1 MYLQALTKF
10 RYTTVKDLY
19 RDENRILALCFFV
32 AWNLF
37 LSMLACLP
45 VVFYTQ
51 GAKGSGIP
59 ECKAYLNGVN
69 MSYFLR
75 PLFIQKC
82 MLSPGYSLG
91 PRRVKRLVFHNTNS
105 DEKAEKMSSLEMGQD
120 ASRNGPGHHRASWSV
135 LEGAGMS
142 R

>member
-75 PLFIQKC
+75 IRCFFVTIFSTICGVSSGLPI
-82 MLSPGYSLG
+82 G
-91 PRRVKRLVFHNTNS
+91 P
-105 DEKAEKMSSLEMGQD
+105 
-120 ASRNGPGHHRASWSV
+120 
-135 LEGAGMS
+135 EGAALLL
-142 R
+142 